1 MIPNNLDSTTRL
13 TRKSRYLVFLMKD
26 QIPDHKLQKAIKI
39 LDQCTLALKF
49 YIGTKEPKY
58 FQEFI
63 WAVERLHYLV
73 KGNIND

>member
-1 MIPNNLDSTTRL
+1 MTPMAGNTAARL
-13 TRKSRYLVFLMKD
+13 TSKSRYLVFLMKD
-26 QIPDHKLQKAIKI
+26 TIPDQKLQKAVNI
-39 LDQCTLALKF
+39 LDQYTLTLKF

-58 FQEFI
+58 LQEFI

>member
-1 MIPNNLDSTTRL
+1 MAIHLDSTARL
-13 TRKSRYLVFLMKD
+13 TRKSRYLVSLMKD
-26 QIPDHKLQKAIKI
+26 TIPDHKLQKAVGI

-73 KGNIND
+73 KGGKDE

>member
-1 MIPNNLDSTTRL
+1 MIPNSLDSTARL
-13 TRKSRYLVFLMKD
+13 NNKSRYLVSLMKD
-26 QIPDHKLQKAIKI
+26 TIPDHKLQKAVDI

-73 KGNIND
+73 KGDIND

>member
-1 MIPNNLDSTTRL
+1 MVTTHFNSTTRL
-13 TRKSRYLVFLMKD
+13 SNLSRYLVSLMKD
-26 QIPDHKLQKAIKI
+26 TIPDQKLQKAVDI

-73 KGNIND
+73 KGGKNE